1 MNQLTIIGNLTADP
15 EMRTTRNGKSVCTFT
30 VAVNRKQETDFFR
43 VTAWDKLGELCHK
56 WMGKGRKV
64 SVIGPVSVSAYNG
77 NDGTAHGQLNVTAQE
92 VEFLSPK
99 TEQEQKSYE
108 LPSDAVEV
116 KEDELP
122 F

>member
-1 MNQLTIIGNLTADP
+1 
-15 EMRTTRNGKSVCTFT
+15 MRTTRNGKSVCTFT

-43 VTAWDKLGELCHK
+43 VTAWEKLGELCYK

-64 SVIGPVSVSAYNG
+64 CVVGTVGCSAYKG
-77 NDGTAHGQLNVTAQE
+77 KDGDVHGSLEVTAQE

-99 TEQEQKSYE
+99 AEQKNDE
-108 LPSDAVEV
+108 LPPDAVEV